1 MVSDLVRLVRSRQ
14 PPGESREGA
23 EDHGQRDDQH
33 GGASRHAGRQR
44 AGLIETDRTDA
55 QQAVQRSTTA
65 C

>member
-1 MVSDLVRLVRSRQ
+1 MVGDAFASFDRDSRQ
-14 PPGESREGA
+14 ANRAMAPRIT
-23 EDHGQRDDQH
+23 QRDDQH

-55 QQAVQRSTTA
+55 QQTMQRSTTA